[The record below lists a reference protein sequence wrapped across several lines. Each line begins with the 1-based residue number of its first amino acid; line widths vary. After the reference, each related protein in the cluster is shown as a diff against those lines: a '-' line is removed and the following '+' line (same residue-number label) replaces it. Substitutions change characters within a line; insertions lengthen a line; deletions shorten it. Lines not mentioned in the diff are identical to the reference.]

1 MKICIYFESSPREG
15 GAFHENINL
24 MKVFNEYNKSEFDF
38 TYIVS
43 SHEIK
48 VILEKYGCK
57 TIFLK
62 KNIFFRIHQFLFKFI
77 FFRYLYKKLNIKN
90 AYEKFIFK
98 NKFDL
103 SLFNSP
109 SEISMLASNLPFII
123 ILFEFQHRTDNYL
136 PEYTGFHDFNLR
148 ELIIDHATKRAFKV
162 MVATNKDKEVVKRLY
177 NANDKNIKIQP
188 YVPFLPDIYENNK
201 DKIDYKLIFDELSI
215 KSKKFLFY
223 PAQFWPHKN
232 HKYIIDAIDFAVNN
246 CKDDLHVV
254 FSGYD
259 KGNLKYIK
267 NQIKSKNIENN
278 VKIFDYLSNDQ
289 IISLYLNST
298 ALVMPTF
305 VGHST
310 LPLYEAFYFKL
321 PVFFTKG
328 LLDEKLKDLV
338 YEVNLFKPQD
348 LFEKYK
354 LLDDDKNKENK
365 ISSASKFYNNNCSR
379 EQLFNNFKDIF
390 KEYKYL
396 KSRWSE
402 I

>member
-24 MKVFNEYNKSEFDF
+24 MKIFNEYNKNEFDF

-162 MVATNKDKEVVKRLY
+162 LVATNKDKEVVKRLY
-177 NANDKNIKIQP
+177 NANDKSIKIQP

-246 CKDDLHVV
+246 CKEDLHVV

-278 VKIFDYLSNDQ
+278 VKIFNYLSNDQ

-321 PVFFTKG
+321 PVFFTEG

-396 KSRWSE
+396 KSRWGE

>member
-1 MKICIYFESSPREG
+1 M
-15 GAFHENINL
+15 N
-24 MKVFNEYNKSEFDF
+24 
-38 TYIVS
+38 
-43 SHEIK
+43 
-48 VILEKYGCK
+48 
-57 TIFLK
+57 
-62 KNIFFRIHQFLFKFI
+62 
-77 FFRYLYKKLNIKN
+77 
-90 AYEKFIFK
+90 
-98 NKFDL
+98 
-103 SLFNSP
+103 
-109 SEISMLASNLPFII
+109 
-123 ILFEFQHRTDNYL
+123 
-136 PEYTGFHDFNLR
+136 
-148 ELIIDHATKRAFKV
+148 
-162 MVATNKDKEVVKRLY
+162 
-177 NANDKNIKIQP
+177 NDKSIKIQP

-246 CKDDLHVV
+246 CKEDLHVV

-278 VKIFDYLSNDQ
+278 VKIFNYLNNDQ
-289 IISLYLNST
+289 IISLYLNSI

-321 PVFFTKG
+321 PVFFTEG

-396 KSRWSE
+396 KSRWGE